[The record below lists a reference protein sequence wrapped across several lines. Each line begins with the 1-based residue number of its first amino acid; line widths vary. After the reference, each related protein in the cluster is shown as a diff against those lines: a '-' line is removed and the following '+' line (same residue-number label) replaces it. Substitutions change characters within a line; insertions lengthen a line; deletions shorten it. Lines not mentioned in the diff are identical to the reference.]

1 MKFDQ
6 TTAMDVLK
14 TPSQQQEIQKVKN
27 IESQLRVFTEEMSK
41 HELSTEPYW
50 NELLATMKARSDKK
64 FNRVLQFARYP
75 LPVVELSKSILKDFF
90 KVFDGKNRFFNVEG
104 DRNIDRLHEW
114 IRENNPDQW
123 IQEQA
128 LDVFKNKP
136 MSFVVVDVDQ
146 NGIPFLILVD
156 SNRLHDARFKNSQGD
171 LEYIAFIHS
180 QKVEG
185 DIITTFYSVYD
196 EESYFVYSKRS
207 DSDDFAFVSE
217 AKHNIGHCPAKAF
230 IKTPSNSKNPFAR
243 NVTFSSALSKMEDW
257 SIFDI
262 FRNYVDHYAPFPVTE
277 APKKKCGNPE
287 CVDGAVAEEVII
299 DPKNDTTKTVWS
311 TCQVCGGADDGQ
323 HVFPGTHIGI
333 NVKADSKNDG
343 SGVFRMIFPETDK
356 LEYVPKKLEK
366 LELEVRLKTVG
377 ANSIMNKEAVN
388 EMQAKGSFASME
400 TILLSTKNELDC
412 LYRWIVETVGRSF
425 YLNLNLRV
433 EANFGTEFYLIS
445 EDDLQRRFD
454 ESKKIGLPA
463 EEQLNIYKQLIET
476 KYKGNSSKLGRALML
491 LDLDPFPMYSV
502 EECIKLKNE
511 SVLDDFQLSLK
522 VNFLKFISQFE
533 SENIEITQFGLG
545 LDYWGRVERIKK
557 ELDLYNEELIQNK
570 NIRNNPQGDDDS
582 EGPQVTQEQ
591 LEAQAR
597 LRGSVGGVQGILGIQ
612 DSVSQG
618 ITSVESA
625 IETMIEIYGFSRD
638 VSIRILGTRSEDFN
652 KLNDN
657 NISE

>member
-6 TTAMDVLK
+6 TTAMGVLK
-14 TPSQQQEIQKVKN
+14 TPSQDKEIQKVKH

-136 MSFVVVDVDQ
+136 ISFVVVDVNE

-156 SNRLHDARFKNSQGD
+156 GDRLHDAKFKNSHGD

-180 QKVEG
+180 QKVETIG
-185 DIITTFYSVYD
+185 EKDVITTFYSVYD
-196 EESYFVYSKRS
+196 EESYFVFSKRS

-217 AKHNIGHCPAKAF
+217 VKHNIGHCPGKAF

-243 NVTFSSALSKMEDW
+243 NVAFSSALSKMEDW

-287 CVDGAVAEEVII
+287 CVDGAVPEEII
-299 DPKNDTTKTVWS
+299 VDPKNDTTKTVWA
-311 TCQVCGGADDGQ
+311 TCQVCGGADHGQ

-377 ANSIMNKEAVN
+377 ANSIMNKEAIN

-400 TILLSTKNELDC
+400 TMLLSTKNELDS
-412 LYRWIVETVGRSF
+412 LYKWIINTVGRVF
-425 YLNLNLRV
+425 YRELNLRV

-445 EDDLQRRFD
+445 EDDLQSRF
-454 ESKKIGLPA
+454 ENAKKIGLPL
-463 EEQLNIYKQLIET
+463 EEQLNIYKQLLQT
-476 KYKGNSSKLGRALML
+476 KYKGNSTKLTRALML
-491 LDLDPFPMYSV
+491 LDLDPFPMSSIV
-502 EECIKLKNE
+502 EVGDLKDKGVVDNHE
-511 SVLDDFQLSLK
+511 FNLK
-522 VNFLKFISQFE
+522 VNFLGFISQFE
-533 SENIEITQFGLG
+533 AENIDITQFGIDLE
-545 LDYWGRVERIKK
+545 YWPRIERIKK
-557 ELDLYNEELIQNK
+557 ELHLYNKDMIDEREKRKSEEPTPPVPPTPTPDPI
-570 NIRNNPQGDDDS
+570 
-582 EGPQVTQEQ
+582 EGE
-591 LEAQAR
+591 
-597 LRGSVGGVQGILGIQ
+597 
-612 DSVSQG
+612 
-618 ITSVESA
+618 
-625 IETMIEIYGFSRD
+625 
-638 VSIRILGTRSEDFN
+638 
-652 KLNDN
+652 
-657 NISE
+657 